1 MEILY
6 LKTKGLER
14 TQNMISVP
22 QRLMKNAQ
30 FSLHLR
36 PYSFMLEYGSI
47 SIIKGWLIRAKER
60 RRPYSFMLEYESMS
74 IIKRWLVRA
83 KERSKKSGTVVIK
96 SYIHLDYKNMCILM
110 FIKKIDQLNNLAWLR
125 KEIQATNLE
134 TKFKSLR
141 KEVDKTIRDERI
153 SYYHSI
159 ISKSSNKQKTTWN
172 IVNSIKGKQKNAVIT
187 ELVCDNVTITNP
199 TDIAN
204 FFGKYVSTVIGKK
217 MAKNFTVLSDS
228 CTTGETAKQSMF
240 FTHVTTDDVILIC
253 DK

>member
-47 SIIKGWLIRAKER
+47 SIIKGWLIRAKE
-60 RRPYSFMLEYESMS
+60 
-74 IIKRWLVRA
+74 
-83 KERSKKSGTVVIK
+83 
-96 SYIHLDYKNMCILM
+96 
-110 FIKKIDQLNNLAWLR
+110 
-125 KEIQATNLE
+125 
-134 TKFKSLR
+134 R